1 MKTLDSYTDP
11 PLFWGGYI
19 DDDVAVINTST
30 IESFTFPSYQ
40 SKPEYQVDQWN
51 ESNHTLAMLDPLI
64 TRKAYGLIK
73 FSVYHKLT
81 HTDQYLQFDSR

>member
-1 MKTLDSYTDP
+1 MGSPVIPIVCNLFMEQFEVKTLDSYTDP

-40 SKPEYQVDQWN
+40 SKPEYQVDQ
-51 ESNHTLAMLDPLI
+51 
-64 TRKAYGLIK
+64 
-73 FSVYHKLT
+73 
-81 HTDQYLQFDSR
+81 